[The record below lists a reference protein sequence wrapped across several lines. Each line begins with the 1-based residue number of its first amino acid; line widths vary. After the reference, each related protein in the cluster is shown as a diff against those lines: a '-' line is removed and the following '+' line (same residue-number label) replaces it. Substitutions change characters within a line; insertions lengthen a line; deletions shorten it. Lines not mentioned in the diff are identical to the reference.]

1 MNGRRSERSPV
12 GQMRLK
18 GSGLAPRRGSKGPA
32 NPVPKKLTPAGYI
45 LRDTWRNRSR
55 TLMSMAGIAALS
67 LLFVIFSSMESGLD
81 DYFEEDDTGVP
92 PEERQEL
99 FQVKEVMD
107 DWVYL
112 ITLLCWVLMVLVVA
126 NTSIIT
132 VVERKFELASLRAL
146 GISSF
151 QVSLLISGSMGI
163 IVMGGV
169 MAGLILGA
177 ISVPLLNGANLALL
191 GGGIDLPLT
200 LDPLTILYTL
210 LLGLIS
216 GVVGLVPPLSM
227 ISRSSPLEVLRNA
240 G

>member
-1 MNGRRSERSPV
+1 MDGSEVKEKTVYP
-12 GQMRLK
+12 MKLK
-18 GSGLAPRRGSKGPA
+18 GGGLAPKRGIKGPV
-32 NPVPKKLTPAGYI
+32 NPVPGRLTPTGYI

-67 LLFVIFSSMESGLD
+67 LLFVVFSSMETGLEE
-81 DYFEEDDTGVP
+81 YFSEDDTGVP
-92 PEERQEL
+92 TEERQEL

-132 VVERKFELASLRAL
+132 VVERRFELASLRAL

-163 IVMGGV
+163 IVIGGV
-169 MAGLILGA
+169 LAGLVIGA
-177 ISVPLLNGANLALL
+177 VSVPLLNGANLAIQ
-191 GGGIDLPLT
+191 GDGIDIPLT
-200 LDPLTILYTL
+200 LHPLTILYTL
-210 LLGLIS
+210 LLGLVS
-216 GVVGLVPPLSM
+216 GVIGLVPPISM

>member
-1 MNGRRSERSPV
+1 MK
-12 GQMRLK
+12 MK
-18 GSGLAPRRGSKGPA
+18 GGGLAPRRGKKGPA
-32 NPVPKKLTPAGYI
+32 NPVPKRLTPGGYI

-67 LLFVIFSSMESGLD
+67 LLFVIFSSMETGLD
-81 DYFEEDDTGVP
+81 EYFEEDDTGVP

-99 FQVKEVMD
+99 YQVREVMD

-126 NTSIIT
+126 NTSVIT
-132 VVERKFELASLRAL
+132 VVERRFELASLRAL

-151 QVSLLISGSMGI
+151 QVSLLITGSMGI

-169 MAGLILGA
+169 LTGLVLGA
-177 ISVPLLNGANLALL
+177 VSVPLLNEANLALL

-200 LDPLTILYTL
+200 LDPMTIIYTI
-210 LLGLIS
+210 LLGLVS

>member
-1 MNGRRSERSPV
+1 M
-12 GQMRLK
+12 
-18 GSGLAPRRGSKGPA
+18 APKRGKKGPA

-45 LRDTWRNRSR
+45 LKDTWRNRSR

-67 LLFVIFSSMESGLD
+67 LLFVIFSSMETGLD
-81 DYFEEDDTGVP
+81 EYFEEDDTGVP

-99 FQVKEVMD
+99 YQVREVMD

-169 MAGLILGA
+169 LTGLILGA
-177 ISVPLLNGANLALL
+177 ISVPLLNEANLALL
-191 GGGIDLPLT
+191 GGDIDLPLT
-200 LDPLTILYTL
+200 LDPMTIIYTL
-210 LLGLIS
+210 LLGLVS
-216 GVVGLVPPLSM
+216 GLVGLVPPLSM